1 MGSWNVVGEL
11 VIGYV
16 AEWTHTPFVQVSTAA
31 NPSVLQIL
39 LWPFRRWRERSPHPS
54 SSTRAAERTKDGPQH
69 ARPAAALYKKGRVFS
84 HLAFVC
90 TCVRVQPLDA
100 NLIMTQTDSVSEG
113 PGIPPKNRSNAQ
125 RMCVRLLVPTSR
137 ATLRATFCYREL
149 SPRRAG
155 FFPRRAESI

>member
-16 AEWTHTPFVQVSTAA
+16 AEWTHTPFVQVSTA
-31 NPSVLQIL
+31 NPSFKSSFALPPLEGAQPAPFL
-39 LWPFRRWRERSPHPS
+39 LDTRSRANQGRATARASSRRVIQEG
-54 SSTRAAERTKDGPQH
+54 A
-69 ARPAAALYKKGRVFS
+69 VFS

-100 NLIMTQTDSVSEG
+100 NLIMTQTDSVSEA

-137 ATLRATFCYREL
+137 ATSRATFCYREL

-155 FFPRRAESI
+155 LFPRRAESI